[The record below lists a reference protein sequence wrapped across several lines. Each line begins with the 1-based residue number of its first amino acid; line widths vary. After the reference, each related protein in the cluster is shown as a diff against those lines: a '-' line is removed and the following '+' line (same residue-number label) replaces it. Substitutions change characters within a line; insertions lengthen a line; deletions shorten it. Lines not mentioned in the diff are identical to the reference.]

1 MFFKLPLHIFLLL
14 SDYFYK
20 IVLCIVFTKPIRKG
34 GLMET
39 QSNNPFSYHSEES
52 DAEHTASSYSEIP
65 VPESASTEDPSLEK
79 KQKSAAATTIAN
91 AGRTAKNIIFCAIY
105 VFIGAL
111 FLIAGGALTFYTI
124 GHPGEYDS
132 PRIFF
137 GVLGVS
143 LFFVFCGVIIILY
156 GITLVWKKPKS

>member
-1 MFFKLPLHIFLLL
+1 MSFKLPLHIFLLL

-20 IVLCIVFTKPIRKG
+20 IISYIIFTKPIRKG
-34 GLMET
+34 GLMES

-111 FLIAGGALTFYTI
+111 FLIAGGALTIYTI
-124 GHPGEYDS
+124 GHPGEYAGL
-132 PRIFF
+132 RIFF

>member
-1 MFFKLPLHIFLLL
+1 
-14 SDYFYK
+14 
-20 IVLCIVFTKPIRKG
+20 
-34 GLMET
+34 MES

-65 VPESASTEDPSLEK
+65 VPESASTKDPSLEK
-79 KQKSAAATTIAN
+79 KQKSVAATTIAN

-111 FLIAGGALTFYTI
+111 FLIAGGALTIYTI
-124 GHPGEYDS
+124 GHPGEYAGL
-132 PRIFF
+132 RIFF

-156 GITLVWKKPKS
+156 GIMLVWKKPKS

>member
-1 MFFKLPLHIFLLL
+1 MFFKLPLHIFSLL

-20 IVLCIVFTKPIRKG
+20 IVLYIVFTKPIRKG

-91 AGRTAKNIIFCAIY
+91 AGRCPDH
-105 VFIGAL
+105 L
-111 FLIAGGALTFYTI
+111 
-124 GHPGEYDS
+124 YDRS
-132 PRIFF
+132 PRGICRSQNLFRCF
-137 GVLGVS
+137 RHQSVLRFLRCDHHSVRNHAC
-143 LFFVFCGVIIILY
+143 LE
-156 GITLVWKKPKS
+156 KA

>member
-20 IVLCIVFTKPIRKG
+20 IVLYIVFTKPIRKG
-34 GLMET
+34 GLMES

-111 FLIAGGALTFYTI
+111 FLIAGGALTIYTI
-124 GHPGEYDS
+124 GHPGEYAGLK
-132 PRIFF
+132 IFF

>member
-20 IVLCIVFTKPIRKG
+20 IVLYIVFTKPIRKG

-111 FLIAGGALTFYTI
+111 FLIAGGALTIYTI
-124 GHPGEYDS
+124 GHPGEYAGLK
-132 PRIFF
+132 IFF
-137 GVLGVS
+137 GVLGIS

>member
-1 MFFKLPLHIFLLL
+1 
-14 SDYFYK
+14 
-20 IVLCIVFTKPIRKG
+20 
-34 GLMET
+34 MEP

-65 VPESASTEDPSLEK
+65 VPESASMKDPSLEK

-124 GHPGEYDS
+124 GHPGEYAGLK
-132 PRIFF
+132 IFF

>member
-1 MFFKLPLHIFLLL
+1 MFFKLPLHNFLLL

-20 IVLCIVFTKPIRKG
+20 IISYIIFTKPIRKG

-111 FLIAGGALTFYTI
+111 FLIAGGALTIYTI
-124 GHPGEYDS
+124 GHPGEYAGLK
-132 PRIFF
+132 IFF

>member
-1 MFFKLPLHIFLLL
+1 MFFKLPLHNFLLL

-20 IVLCIVFTKPIRKG
+20 IVLYIVFTKPIRKG

-65 VPESASTEDPSLEK
+65 IPESASTEDPSLEK

-111 FLIAGGALTFYTI
+111 FLIAGGALTIYTI
-124 GHPGEYDS
+124 GHPGEYAGL
-132 PRIFF
+132 RIFF
-137 GVLGVS
+137 GVLGIS

>member
-1 MFFKLPLHIFLLL
+1 
-14 SDYFYK
+14 
-20 IVLCIVFTKPIRKG
+20 
-34 GLMET
+34 MES

-111 FLIAGGALTFYTI
+111 FLIAGGALTIYTI

-143 LFFVFCGVIIILY
+143 LFFVFCGALIILC
-156 GITLVWKKPKS
+156 GIKFVWKKPKS